1 MTSAATGARSTGSS
15 AAAADGR
22 STRWDEHRQQRRS
35 ALIRATRA
43 AVHELGPDASM
54 EEIAVHAG
62 TSKSVF
68 YRYFGDKNGL
78 QRAVGERS
86 IHYMERELLSAAH
99 ASEHALEGLY
109 NMVEAYLRLAESSP
123 NVYTFATR
131 IPDEDGGRPPRR
143 TGEDGAA
150 PIQGFFERIAA
161 VMDRHYRDH
170 LRQIGR
176 EPGPD
181 STAWYWP
188 LGAIGMVR
196 STGEAWLATPTGAP
210 RPTAQRMARTLTTWL
225 IDGLSGLT
233 PAADDPTGTPVPTSS
248 APAARRRSTSTTR
261 QES

>member
-1 MTSAATGARSTGSS
+1 MNTSSAVPAGRPPAAV

-22 STRWDEHRQQRRS
+22 NTRWDEHRLQRRS

-86 IHYMERELLSAAH
+86 ISYMERELLSAVD
-99 ASEHALEGLY
+99 ASDHALEGLY

-131 IPDEDGGRPPRR
+131 LPDDENTRQPRR
-143 TGEDGAA
+143 PGTDGPP
-150 PIQGFFERIAA
+150 PIQGFFQRIAA
-161 VMDRHYRDH
+161 VMDRHYREH

-188 LGAIGMVR
+188 MGAIGMVR
-196 STGEAWLATPTGAP
+196 ATGEAWLTTPEGP
-210 RPTAQRMARTLTTWL
+210 HRPSAQRMARTLTSWL
-225 IDGLSGLT
+225 SEGLAGL
-233 PAADDPTGTPVPTSS
+233 A
-248 APAARRRSTSTTR
+248 APAESPGTVSRTTDSSTSASPR
-261 QES
+261 R

>member
-1 MTSAATGARSTGSS
+1 
-15 AAAADGR
+15 
-22 STRWDEHRQQRRS
+22 
-35 ALIRATRA
+35 
-43 AVHELGPDASM
+43 M

-86 IHYMERELLSAAH
+86 ISYMERELLSAVD
-99 ASEHALEGLY
+99 ASDHALEGLY

-131 IPDEDGGRPPRR
+131 LPDDENTRQPRR
-143 TGEDGAA
+143 PGTDGPP
-150 PIQGFFERIAA
+150 PIQGFFQRIAA
-161 VMDRHYRDH
+161 VMDRHYREH

-188 LGAIGMVR
+188 MGAIGMVR
-196 STGEAWLATPTGAP
+196 ATGEAWLTTPEGP
-210 RPTAQRMARTLTTWL
+210 HRPSAQRMARTLTSWL
-225 IDGLSGLT
+225 SEGLAGL
-233 PAADDPTGTPVPTSS
+233 A
-248 APAARRRSTSTTR
+248 APAESPGTVSRTTDSSTSASPR
-261 QES
+261 R